1 MSKRE
6 LLKDYFG
13 PKTLGPL
20 YGLVIC
26 ISFFSV
32 LSLTGIHYGWL
43 PTSEQ
48 PPQPHHPSTFVLT
61 VGDTGETV
69 FESVENVSEGLA
81 DELLSSTY
89 PSPEAAEHA
98 ASPGSPDSLWMRSAH
113 AHAVKVCT
121 HSDGVVS
128 NQTGSGRHLTNFV
141 KHENGRHYTKTFHQ
155 VLTYSGWVTTD
166 VFNYS
171 VTRSYCGC
179 G

>member
-1 MSKRE
+1 MSTWE

-20 YGLVIC
+20 YGLAIC

-43 PTSEQ
+43 PTSDAA
-48 PPQPHHPSTFVLT
+48 PSRYVSTEFDLT
-61 VGDTGETV
+61 VRESGETV
-69 FESVENVSEGLA
+69 FTSVENVSEGLA

-98 ASPGSPDSLWMRSAH
+98 ASPGSPDSFWMRSAN

-121 HSDGVVS
+121 HSTTGVVS
-128 NQTGSGRHLTNFV
+128 NQTGGGRHVTWFRF
-141 KHENGRHYTKTFHQ
+141 HDNGRHYTRTDHQ
-155 VLTYSGWVTTD
+155 VLTQNGYQTTD
-166 VFNYS
+166 TFRYDVS
-171 VTRSYCGC
+171 RAYCNC
-179 G
+179 